1 MHSRKKPIVI
11 VGSGFAGINAA
22 FTLRQLNPTIP
33 ILVIDSQSKFIFKP
47 LLYEVLSEEIQEWE
61 VAITFE
67 EVFANSAITF
77 LKNELLAVNLEE
89 KCVELKNNMILNY
102 QYLVISTGSLNNNF
116 SINGVDEYCYFF
128 NNLKDLKNLQIGLKK
143 YLNNSSIHNLSIIGA
158 GPSGVELACKLSDLY
173 KNKFKI
179 SLIERSKE
187 ILTNNK
193 IFNREESE
201 KALHER
207 NIQVLLNTSVQAIFE
222 KKMSLKNKYN
232 DIIKLDHDL
241 VIWTAG
247 IKPNLPVFDQEI
259 ERTNQKVVTN
269 TKLQLESYEN
279 VFVLGD
285 ISSIRGFESLPST
298 AQNAM
303 QQGIH
308 AGANLNLLLKGEK
321 LLDYKFIDNGEMISL
336 GLGKASVS
344 GLGLTLSGKFAFELR
359 RFIYAA
365 KMPIFQTSFKSAAS
379 WLIKKK
385 NFFTKIN

>member
-143 YLNNSSIHNLSIIGA
+143 YLNNSSVHNLSIIGA

-259 ERTNQKVVTN
+259 ERTNQKVVIN
-269 TKLQLESYEN
+269 TKLQLDSYED

-321 LLDYKFIDNGEMISL
+321 LRDYKFIDNGEMISL